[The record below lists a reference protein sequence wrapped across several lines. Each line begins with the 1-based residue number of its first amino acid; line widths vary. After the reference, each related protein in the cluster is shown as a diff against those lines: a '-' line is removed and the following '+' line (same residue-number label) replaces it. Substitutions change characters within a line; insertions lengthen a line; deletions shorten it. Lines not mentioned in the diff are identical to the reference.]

1 MCDDIRIIALAET
14 IAELTDKEL
23 DDLAEDLVV
32 HYRGHAMDLE
42 TNIGKYRERRIDNL
56 VRAVVNTVDPE

>member
-42 TNIGKYRERRIDNL
+42 SNIGKYREQRIEQL
-56 VRAVVNTVDPE
+56 VQAVAKNS

>member
-23 DDLAEDLVV
+23 DYLAEDLVV

-42 TNIGKYRERRIDNL
+42 SNIGKYRERRIEQL
-56 VRAVVNTVDPE
+56 VQAVTKNG

>member
-23 DDLAEDLVV
+23 DDLAEDLVI

-42 TNIGKYRERRIDNL
+42 SNIGKYRERRIEQL
-56 VRAVVNTVDPE
+56 VQAVTKNG